1 MKKILYCFCFVALL
15 GLQGCRK
22 ASTRDRI
29 SITSLRTENVSEVQ
43 NNGRSKFLKDKEYS
57 ATEIFKRY
65 DSAVFMVFTTDGYNA
80 YQGSGFFI
88 SRDGLAVSNYH
99 VFKGTGVGY
108 EIIKLSDGR
117 QYKIEKVL
125 AKSEADDYILFRVK
139 GQFNYIPVSQRK
151 CEVGERVYTIG
162 SPKGLENTF
171 SSGEISQIREG
182 NFIQISCP
190 IDHGSSGGVLINRYG
205 EAIGI
210 TTGGRDDS
218 GANLN
223 FAKDIC
229 VVPYQTQQ

>member
-88 SRDGLAVSNYH
+88 SEVPVFLSVRMDWLLAIIMYS
-99 VFKGTGVGY
+99 KG
-108 EIIKLSDGR
+108 
-117 QYKIEKVL
+117 
-125 AKSEADDYILFRVK
+125 
-139 GQFNYIPVSQRK
+139 
-151 CEVGERVYTIG
+151 
-162 SPKGLENTF
+162 
-171 SSGEISQIREG
+171 RE
-182 NFIQISCP
+182 
-190 IDHGSSGGVLINRYG
+190 
-205 EAIGI
+205 
-210 TTGGRDDS
+210 
-218 GANLN
+218 
-223 FAKDIC
+223 
-229 VVPYQTQQ
+229 